1 MNSKPI
7 TSYDDLCREKE
18 RLQELLKGQKAQIQ
32 RDIEGIKDEF
42 RPMVSLSENVSRLLS
57 REDGKDPLMEAG
69 TNIGIDI
76 VASKLLVNSN
86 FLIRF
91 ILPSILKNLSSHLLP
106 DAKSKQ
112 NAKVQIQKRSVP
124 NETEV
129 QKAQSFSRLKTS
141 VAK

>member
-1 MNSKPI
+1 MNSNPI

-18 RLQELLKGQKAQIQ
+18 RLHELLKGQKAQIQ
-32 RDIEGIKDEF
+32 RDVEGIKDEF
-42 RPMVSLSENVSRLLS
+42 RPMVSLSENISRLLS

-106 DAKSKQ
+106 DAKPKQ
-112 NAKVQIQKRSVP
+112 NVKVQPQKRLTA
-124 NETEV
+124 NEPAIQET
-129 QKAQSFSRLKTS
+129 QSYSGLKTS
-141 VAK
+141 VVK